1 LRARRSNDD
10 RGRLLDIAIT
20 PEDVAGPPPGRWPL
34 WKTLGWGLVVMTVS
48 TVVQGLAIVA
58 AGVLDLFHGTSGPS
72 TSFYQLLVSDAASG
86 DVLATT
92 VIVSDLACVA
102 VIFLIVALSRLS
114 VTDYLAANLV
124 RARVLLKWAGILL
137 AYVVLTSGVATLFHI
152 DFGGAVMGDILTDSR
167 RPWLFW
173 IAVVLAAPLFEEVF
187 FRGFLFRGF
196 EASFLKTTG
205 TVILTAILWAALH
218 VQYNAYGIAFIAGAG
233 ILFGLARAKTGSL
246 LVPLA
251 LHAAMNLAET
261 VAMTVYGA

>member
-1 LRARRSNDD
+1 M
-10 RGRLLDIAIT
+10 
-20 PEDVAGPPPGRWPL
+20 PQDVAGPPPGRWPF
-34 WKTLGWGLVVMTVS
+34 WRTLGWGLVVMIVS
-48 TVVQGLAIVA
+48 TLVQGLAIAA
-58 AGVLDLFHGTSGPS
+58 AGVVDLIRLHRGFGSV
-72 TSFYQLLVSDAASG
+72 TSFYQLLAGDAASG

-102 VIFLIVALSRLS
+102 VILLIVAFKRLPAG
-114 VTDYLAANLV
+114 DYLAVFRV
-124 RARVLLKWAGILL
+124 RAPVLLKWAGVLL
-137 AYVVLTSGVATLFHI
+137 VYVVVTSGAATLFHV
-152 DFGGAVMGDILTDSR
+152 DFGGAVMGDILTDSN

-173 IAVVLAAPLFEEVF
+173 IAVILAAPLFEEVF

-196 EASFLKTTG
+196 EASFLKAPG
-205 TVILTAILWAALH
+205 TVILTAILWAGLH

-233 ILFGLARAKTGSL
+233 ILFGLARARTGSL

>member
-1 LRARRSNDD
+1 M
-10 RGRLLDIAIT
+10 DIAII
-20 PEDVAGPPPGRWPL
+20 PEDVAGPPPGRWPF
-34 WKTLGWGLVVMTVS
+34 WRTLGWGLVVMIVS
-48 TVVQGLAIVA
+48 TLVQGLAIVT
-58 AGVLDLFHGTSGPS
+58 AGAIDLVRLHRGFGSLA
-72 TSFYQLLVSDAASG
+72 SFFQLLAQNAASG

-102 VIFLIVALSRLS
+102 VILLIVAFKRLPAG
-114 VTDYLAANLV
+114 DYLAVSRV
-124 RARVLLKWAGILL
+124 RAPVLLTWAGILL
-137 AYVVLTSGVATLFHI
+137 TYVVLASGAATLFHV
-152 DFGGAVMGDILTDSR
+152 DFGGAVMGDILGNSD

-173 IAVVLAAPLFEEVF
+173 IAVVVAAPIFEEVF

-196 EASFLKTTG
+196 EATFLKIPG
-205 TVILTAILWAALH
+205 TVIVTAILWAGLH

-246 LVPLA
+246 LVPLV

>member
-1 LRARRSNDD
+1 
-10 RGRLLDIAIT
+10 LDIAIT
-20 PEDVAGPPPGRWPL
+20 PEDAAGTPPGRWPF
-34 WKTLGWGLVVMTVS
+34 WRTLGWGLVVMIVS
-48 TVVQGLAIVA
+48 TFVQGLALAA
-58 AGVLDLFHGTSGPS
+58 AGVIDLIRLHRGFGSLA
-72 TSFYQLLVSDAASG
+72 SFYQLLADNAASG

-102 VIFLIVALSRLS
+102 VILLIVVFKRVPAR
-114 VTDYLAANLV
+114 DYLAVSLV
-124 RARVLLKWAGILL
+124 RAPVLLSWAGVLL
-137 AYVVLTSGVATLFHI
+137 TYVVLASGVATLFHV
-152 DFGGAVMGDILTDSR
+152 DFGGAVMGDLLTDSL

-196 EASFLKTTG
+196 EATFLKVPG
-205 TVILTAILWAALH
+205 TIILTAILWAGLH

-233 ILFGLARAKTGSL
+233 ILFGLARARTGSL
-246 LVPLA
+246 LVPLV